1 MLTEAPQVVPP
12 KKSYIPVRMNHWSHH
27 CGRDPKQLTCH
38 QVGGWSAQGKV
49 PYQGLSIGLYC
60 WQVGYSEAREARI
73 PRVYIVIVPL
83 ELNICSKLHLSYHWH
98 FQQHRFSRSY
108 WQRLFFSRSHS
119 KLAALLSLCV
129 SHSNEPSCRKY
140 CFLKPRRVLC
150 FRLCGRGYKT
160 QQFVLYFGELSP
172 YTPDHWTSK
181 NVTEMAGSWIP
192 VGFYSHH
199 LEHTSMSS
207 IKWISAMICGMPS
220 HSRSQLY
227 YDWTGKLT

>member
-1 MLTEAPQVVPP
+1 MVGLLKEKCPIKGSALVSIADRLDIQRQEKPEFQEFTLWLSHWNLTYAPNCIFPTTDT
-12 KKSYIPVRMNHWSHH
+12 SNN
-27 CGRDPKQLTCH
+27 
-38 QVGGWSAQGKV
+38 
-49 PYQGLSIGLYC
+49 IG
-60 WQVGYSEAREARI
+60 
-73 PRVYIVIVPL
+73 
-83 ELNICSKLHLSYHWH
+83 
-98 FQQHRFSRSY
+98 FSRSY

-207 IKWISAMICGMPS
+207 IKWISAMSCGMPS